1 MNTRAMGTVITL
13 FVLLGFM
20 SFTGETQ
27 LPTSPPESS
36 ALHSTDQARA
46 LSAIYSDRHAL
57 LIGIQD
63 YSASN
68 LPSLQG
74 PLNDIALVR
83 HLLESRFGV
92 PKDNIVVLSDA
103 QATHSGIKKAF
114 AQLAERLKP
123 GDFVYI
129 HYSGHG
135 SQADDQNGDERSGK
149 DQTWVSYG
157 ARSGRSKDIDDYEVL
172 DDEINEW
179 LIPLYEKTNR
189 IVFVSD
195 SCHSASVS
203 RGELVGVRAVSQ
215 DPRPH
220 PLARERFKTAAA
232 PGVRIGAARDIEN
245 AIEMVKEH
253 NTYGLFT
260 WFWTEA
266 LDQTR
271 PGDTWDNVFKRAYT
285 LVTTERDVHPQ
296 LEGQGGQAVFGGQF
310 PAQSPTVAVIKVDEE
325 GRTVDVQVGA
335 INGATEKSIY
345 RLYEPGAP
353 AGSHG
358 GPKLELTQVRAYSSE
373 GQVREGSF
381 KVGDLVVEAEH
392 AYPFEPLRLTVE
404 SDHANAQDSGLV
416 ARIQGAL
423 KGLEGFTLVSDRS
436 RADWIAYVLRPRR
449 SDGDS
454 VRPSQQSTTL
464 PPSSPDQAPE
474 VWVISPQEELLH
486 EKMRISLKD
495 PDRGIQVLQ
504 DNLKKFARMREIK
517 RLESRGEPPAIAITV
532 SQLRPTPDCKHDC
545 IQLPDEQGKELSYQK
560 VGDYNLDALSKT
572 VLQPGDILTFTVQN
586 RSKNDYYLYLLNISP
601 DGGVSALFPNASE
614 NAEYAR
620 LAAGES
626 RDLSHETA
634 LLLNTPGEEIV
645 KVIASRQPIAVS
657 LFEAKGY
664 ESFRGQRGPSLNP
677 LERLL
682 AEAMFTRGK
691 PISMSES
698 NWGTRQVAFPV
709 VKP

>member
-1 MNTRAMGTVITL
+1 MNTRTMGTAITL
-13 FVLLGFM
+13 AVLLGFM

-27 LPTSPPESS
+27 LPASPPEDS
-36 ALHSTDQARA
+36 ALHSTEQARA
-46 LSAIYSDRHAL
+46 SSATYSDRHAL
-57 LIGIQD
+57 LVGIQD
-63 YSASN
+63 YSGSN
-68 LPSLQG
+68 LRSLQG
-74 PLNDIALVR
+74 PLNDMAVVR

-92 PKDNIVVLSDA
+92 PKDNIVVLGDA

-114 AQLAERLKP
+114 AQLAERIKP

-135 SQADDQNGDERSGK
+135 SEADDLNERSGK

-157 ARSGRSKDIDDYEVL
+157 ARSGRSKDLDDHDVL
-172 DDEINEW
+172 DKEINEW

-189 IVFVSD
+189 VVFVSD

-232 PGVRIGAARDIEN
+232 PGVRIGAARDVEN

-266 LDQTR
+266 LDQAR
-271 PGDTWDNVFKRAYT
+271 PGETWDNVFKRAYT
-285 LVTTERDVHPQ
+285 LVTTERDVQRPQ

-310 PAQSPTVAVIKVDEE
+310 PAQSPTVAVIRVDAGE
-325 GRTVDVQVGA
+325 RTVGVQVGE

-345 RLYEPGAP
+345 RLYESGAP
-353 AGSHG
+353 AGSRG
-358 GPKLELTQVRAYSSE
+358 GPTLELTQVGAYSSE
-373 GQVREGSF
+373 GKVREGSF

-392 AYPFEPLRLTVE
+392 AYPFEPLKLTVE
-404 SDHANAQDSGLV
+404 GDYAKAQDSGLV

-474 VWVISPQEELLH
+474 VWVINPQEELLH

-517 RLESRGEPPAIAITV
+517 RLESRGGPPLVTVTV
-532 SQLRPTPDCKHDC
+532 SQLRPMPGCKRDCV
-545 IQLPDEQGKELSYQK
+545 QLLDEQDKEISYQK
-560 VGDYNLDALSKT
+560 AGDYTLDALHKAT
-572 VLQPGDILTFTVQN
+572 LQPGDILTFTVQN
-586 RSKNDYYLYLLNISP
+586 GSKNDYYLYLLNISP
-601 DGGVSALFPNASE
+601 DGGVSAIFPNASE

-626 RDLSHETA
+626 RDLSQETA
-634 LLLNTPGEEIV
+634 LLLNAPGEEIV

-664 ESFRGQRGPSLNP
+664 EGFRGQRGSGLNP

-682 AEAMFTRGK
+682 AEAMFTRGTT
-691 PISMSES
+691 ISMSES